1 MLSTCGKTKNIAE
14 FMKTKVCFALL
25 SVILLSVILL
35 SVILRKKEAAGK
47 IIPLPLMIFRERF
60 SLRSSLNLWS
70 KYPEHS
76 SCKTLQEI
84 DFFVI

>member
-25 SVILLSVILL
+25 SVILLSVIL
-35 SVILRKKEAAGK
+35 RKKEAAGK
-47 IIPLPLMIFRERF
+47 VIPLPLMIFRERF

>member
-1 MLSTCGKTKNIAE
+1 MMLSTCGKTKNIAE
-14 FMKTKVCFALL
+14 FMKTKVCFA
-25 SVILLSVILL
+25 LLSVILL

>member
-25 SVILLSVILL
+25 SVILLSVIL
-35 SVILRKKEAAGK
+35 RKKEAAGK
-47 IIPLPLMIFRERF
+47 IIPLPLMLFRERF

>member
-1 MLSTCGKTKNIAE
+1 MMLSTCGKTKNIAE

-25 SVILLSVILL
+25 SVILLSVIL
-35 SVILRKKEAAGK
+35 RKKEAAGK
-47 IIPLPLMIFRERF
+47 VIPLPLMIFRERF

-70 KYPEHS
+70 KYPAHS

>member
-14 FMKTKVCFALL
+14 FMKTKVCFA
-25 SVILLSVILL
+25 LLSVILL

>member
-1 MLSTCGKTKNIAE
+1 MMLSTCGKTKNIAE

-25 SVILLSVILL
+25 SVILLSVIL
-35 SVILRKKEAAGK
+35 RKKEAAGK
-47 IIPLPLMIFRERF
+47 VIPLPLMIFRERF

>member
-1 MLSTCGKTKNIAE
+1 
-14 FMKTKVCFALL
+14 MKTKVCFA
-25 SVILLSVILL
+25 LLSVILL